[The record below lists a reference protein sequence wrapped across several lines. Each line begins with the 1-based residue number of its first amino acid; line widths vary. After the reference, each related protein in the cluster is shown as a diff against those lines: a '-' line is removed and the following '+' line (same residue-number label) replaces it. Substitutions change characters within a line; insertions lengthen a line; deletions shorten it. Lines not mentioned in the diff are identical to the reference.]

1 MKHVIRPCARDDI
14 IRQFR
19 WYLIEQDASEA
30 AFRFLDAVDES
41 VGELLRMP
49 EMGAPKA
56 VRNPVLAGLR
66 TWPVK
71 GFEDIRIYYLVQRE
85 ILKVVRILNGKRD
98 IKPILEN
105 EPPED
110 DAVH

>member
-56 VRNPVLAGLR
+56 GITWSGSTWWASSTSCWKWDRDKLAVRGAKHDGCAIRSQSQVAGGMSR
-66 TWPVK
+66 
-71 GFEDIRIYYLVQRE
+71 GQ
-85 ILKVVRILNGKRD
+85 
-98 IKPILEN
+98 
-105 EPPED
+105 
-110 DAVH
+110 